1 MIFDSDC
8 FDGDEGLVAAL
19 FEVARVRYAA
29 FHARFGREPE
39 PNEPLL
45 FDPMQDD
52 PTPATVT
59 ERVHQ
64 IAEAAKAVNVDASV
78 ILQLLGIGWVQ

>member
-78 ILQLLGIGWVQ
+78 ILQLLGISWVQ